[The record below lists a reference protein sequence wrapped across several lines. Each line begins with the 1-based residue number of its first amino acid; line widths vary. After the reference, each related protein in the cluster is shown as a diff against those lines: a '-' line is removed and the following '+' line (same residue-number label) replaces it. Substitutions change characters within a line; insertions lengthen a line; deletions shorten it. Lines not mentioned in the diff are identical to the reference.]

1 MKKILLGLSI
11 AVAAMSSQAS
21 YLYWQVTDTEV
32 NSDTCLSKL
41 AEDETAAYVA
51 RLRAGTAGTDASS
64 FSTYMADGT
73 FKAGA
78 QAESF
83 ALGTFNQAPS
93 LSVADGGAMKV
104 DLGTIA
110 QDQDAQLYYVE
121 ILKWDSANKEFTQVA
136 VSQMKSYA
144 NLSSEGYIGTEMK
157 DIPNIAIWAGSGYA
171 VPEPTGG
178 MLVLMGLAFL
188 GLKRRR
194 T

>member
-1 MKKILLGLSI
+1 MKKILFGLSI

-21 YLYWQVTDTEV
+21 YLLWQVTDTV
-32 NSDTCLSKL
+32 VTSDECLSTL
-41 AEDETAAYVA
+41 AEDKTASYVT
-51 RLRAGTAGTDASS
+51 RLRAGQGTDAST
-64 FSTYMADGT
+64 FSTYMDNGT
-73 FKAGA
+73 FAAGV
-78 QAESF
+78 QDTGF

-93 LSVADGGAMKV
+93 LSEAAGGAMKV

-110 QDQDAQLYYVE
+110 EDQSAQMYYVE
-121 ILKWDSANKEFTQVA
+121 ILKWNDASQKFDTVA
-136 VSQMKSYA
+136 VSQMKSYVD
-144 NLSSEGYIGTEMK
+144 LSDDGYIGTEMK

>member
-21 YLYWQVTDTEV
+21 YLYWQVTDTMV
-32 NSDTCLSKL
+32 TADTCLSKL
-41 AEDETAAYVA
+41 ASDETASYVA
-51 RLRAGTAGTDASS
+51 RLRAGTVGTDASS
-64 FSTYMADGT
+64 FSTYMAGGT
-73 FKAGA
+73 FKAGV
-78 QAESF
+78 QDTGF
-83 ALGTFNQAPS
+83 ALGTFNQAAS

-144 NLSSEGYIGTEMK
+144 NLSNEGYIGTEMK

>member
-21 YLYWQVTDTEV
+21 YLLWQVTDTV
-32 NSDTCLSKL
+32 VAGDACLSTL
-41 AEDETAAYVA
+41 ASDETASYVT
-51 RLRAGTAGTDASS
+51 RLRAGESGKDAST
-64 FSTYMADGT
+64 FSTYMDDGT
-73 FKAGA
+73 FAAGV
-78 QAESF
+78 QDTGF
-83 ALGTFNQAPS
+83 ALGTFNQAAS

-110 QDQDAQLYYVE
+110 ADSTTQMYYVE
-121 ILKWDSANKEFTQVA
+121 ILKWDSVNNAFTQVA
-136 VSQMKSYA
+136 VSQMQSYA
-144 NLSSEGYIGTEMK
+144 DLSGNGYVGNELI
-157 DIPNIAIWAGSGYA
+157 DIPNVTIWAGTSYA

-178 MLVLMGLAFL
+178 MLVMMGLAFL

>member
-32 NSDTCLSKL
+32 TADTCLSKL
-41 AEDETAAYVA
+41 ASDETASYVA
-51 RLRAGTAGTDASS
+51 RLRAGTVGTDATA

-73 FKAGA
+73 FAAGV
-78 QAESF
+78 QDTGF
-83 ALGTFNQAPS
+83 ALGTFNQAAS

-121 ILKWDSANKEFTQVA
+121 ILKWDSANKAFTQVA

-144 NLSSEGYIGTEMK
+144 VLSDDGYIGTEMK

-171 VPEPTGG
+171 APEPTGG
-178 MLVLMGLAFL
+178 MLVLLGLAFL